1 MRKKK
6 YLYGITTALYS
17 FFTMLWFMYIVIAF
31 KENYLDHM
39 HFQICQTGRQRMTQL
54 MKRMK
59 KRMMMM
65 MRVVRT
71 LERRQKTMS
80 LRRMRKRGGGRD
92 MSYLSRQIKGARCG
106 YSRVL

>member
-1 MRKKK
+1 
-6 YLYGITTALYS
+6 
-17 FFTMLWFMYIVIAF
+17 MLWFMYMYIVIAF

-39 HFQICQTGRQRMTQL
+39 HFQICQTGRQRMAQV

-59 KRMMMM
+59 KRMMM

-80 LRRMRKRGGGRD
+80 LRRMRKMGRER
-92 MSYLSRQIKGARCG
+92 L
-106 YSRVL
+106 VLFV